1 MSPLPGAPRGNA
13 PPRGRPAAPAQRV
26 RHALAALLL
35 AVLTLVGGTPAAVG
49 AVPTVRGL
57 TAQALSTTQAPSA
70 APSPFGTW
78 PSSAGQVPAPHG
90 PVLVPA
96 RDLRSGQVGE
106 AQAAGTAAASLPSTP
121 RTAEADLRISP
132 ASPACAGLSAAPPPG
147 PRETR
152 GSPCPPRPHLSASPV
167 PTSSASAVPL
177 GVGSAADTARLPGG
191 PAGAWAE
198 AVSAPS
204 GWWTGTSAPGPRAG
218 ADRSHAPQPVPPPG
232 AGVLAPRPF
241 ALPVPRAL
249 LGGAGGPALLASGRS
264 RAALPGV
271 RGPPGGTAGHP
282 ADHRS
287 CSTDPSYRLR

>member
-49 AVPTVRGL
+49 SVPTVRGL
-57 TAQALSTTQAPSA
+57 TAQALSTAQGPPA
-70 APSPFGTW
+70 APSPFGTR
-78 PSSAGQVPAPHG
+78 PSSAGQGPAPHSPARG
-90 PVLVPA
+90 PG
-96 RDLRSGQVGE
+96 RDLRAGHIAES
-106 AQAAGTAAASLPSTP
+106 QAAGTAAAPPPSTS
-121 RTAEADLRISP
+121 RTAEADLRTSSV
-132 ASPACAGLSAAPPPG
+132 SPACAGLSAAPPPG

-152 GSPCPPRPHLSASPV
+152 GSPRPPGPHLSASPA
-167 PTSSASAVPL
+167 PTSSASAVPP
-177 GVGSAADTARLPGG
+177 GAGTEADTARLPGG

-218 ADRSHAPQPVPPPG
+218 ADRSHVPQPVPPPG
-232 AGVLAPRPF
+232 PGVLAPRPF

-249 LGGAGGPALLASGRS
+249 LGGAAGPALLASGRS

-271 RGPPGGTAGHP
+271 RGPPGVTAGQP